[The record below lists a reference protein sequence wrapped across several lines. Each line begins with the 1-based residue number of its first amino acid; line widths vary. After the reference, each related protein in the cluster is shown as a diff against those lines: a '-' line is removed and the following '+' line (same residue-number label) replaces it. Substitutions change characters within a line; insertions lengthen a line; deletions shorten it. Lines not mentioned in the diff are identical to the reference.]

1 MKGVPAG
8 EYYLAALTDLENGEW
23 NDPTLLERLIP
34 SSIKVTLRD
43 GEVTTQ
49 DVRIGG

>member
-1 MKGVPAG
+1 VRGVPAG
-8 EYYLAALTDLENGEW
+8 EYYLAALTDLESGEW
-23 NDPTLLERLIP
+23 NDPALLDRLIQ